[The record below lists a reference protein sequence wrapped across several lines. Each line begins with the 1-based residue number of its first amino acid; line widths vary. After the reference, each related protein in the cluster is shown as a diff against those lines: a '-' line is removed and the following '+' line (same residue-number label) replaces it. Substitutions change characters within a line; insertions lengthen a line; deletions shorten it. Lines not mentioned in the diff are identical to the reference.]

1 MNDKIVDL
9 RFVPELVRF
18 LRLETWVEYKDQ
30 WGDASIRRPTF
41 ETLRTNT
48 SITME
53 HNKFGF
59 AGLLTPHKE
68 DGGRNFSRKIMV
80 FVRTDVM
87 VNENP

>member
-1 MNDKIVDL
+1 VIL
-9 RFVPELVRF
+9 GF
-18 LRLETWVEYKDQ
+18 ETNSALMAK

-68 DGGRNFSRKIMV
+68 DGGRDFSRKIMV

-87 VNENP
+87 VIENP